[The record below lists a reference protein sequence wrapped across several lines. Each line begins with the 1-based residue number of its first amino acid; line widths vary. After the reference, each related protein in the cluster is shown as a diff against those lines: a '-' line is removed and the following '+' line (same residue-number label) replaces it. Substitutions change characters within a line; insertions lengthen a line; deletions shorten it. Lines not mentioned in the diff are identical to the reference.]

1 MALSSRDEKRT
12 GPHRGPVHGVARLAL
27 CLGCTMPVGVAMA
40 DTQDPTALEWSE
52 WRPVP
57 SMVYLTGEEDRYAD
71 ITRWTTTNPQ
81 NGGLGLWLGVSDYH
95 RINRPW
101 EKAYLSERNHLNLG
115 LRWRSREMR
124 GRRFDVSI
132 TAWQSEIENRD
143 SGFSW
148 STVAPVQARAEVQW
162 SGRKG
167 RWAPE
172 FGAIGI
178 QLERD
183 SKLVLRVRKGGP
195 MVYYRAKF

>member
-1 MALSSRDEKRT
+1 
-12 GPHRGPVHGVARLAL
+12 
-27 CLGCTMPVGVAMA
+27 
-40 DTQDPTALEWSE
+40 
-52 WRPVP
+52 
-57 SMVYLTGEEDRYAD
+57 
-71 ITRWTTTNPQ
+71 
-81 NGGLGLWLGVSDYH
+81 
-95 RINRPW
+95 
-101 EKAYLSERNHLNLG
+101 
-115 LRWRSREMR
+115 MR

-132 TAWQSEIENRD
+132 TTWQSGIENRD